1 MQKELYYVIWNSGTH
16 ISLQKQLTDPQ
27 QIHYA
32 VEVDDYEKKK
42 LQEKIAEVSDGD
54 VIPEHVFVSPFDE
67 TKGDIDKME
76 LGEDEDNLFHMI
88 YNVGTERTKER
99 LLSLYNQ

>member
-1 MQKELYYVIWNSGTH
+1 MEKKLYYVIWNSGTH

-32 VEVDDYEKKK
+32 VKVDDYERRK
-42 LQEKIAEVSDGD
+42 LEEKIAEVADGD
-54 VIPEHVFVSPFDE
+54 IIPEHVFVSPFDE

-76 LGEDEDNLFHMI
+76 LGKDEDNLFHMI
-88 YNVGTERTKER
+88 YNFGTDRTKER
-99 LLSLYNQ
+99 LYTMYNQ